1 MRVLLCAWRFDA
13 RGGCRKYAAA
23 CLTALQHGQRCGAC
37 RDGTRCE
44 LWHACRAATDV
55 WCALV
60 CVGVRVLLCAWRSDA
75 CGATL
80 AAAADRTPPPVSIE
94 CHTALISIA
103 AALTTT
109 KRHASHSLLDPLY
122 AYTWMRVFAV
132 VRVAFC
138 RMMIAVRMLPCP
150 IVAGRVL

>member
-44 LWHACRAATDV
+44 LWPACHAATDV
-55 WCALV
+55 YVYVYVWRALV

-75 CGATL
+75 RGGCRSYAAACLHRVPNSSLQHGQRCGASGI
-80 AAAADRTPPPVSIE
+80 APGASCGTP
-94 CHTALISIA
+94 
-103 AALTTT
+103 
-109 KRHASHSLLDPLY
+109 
-122 AYTWMRVFAV
+122 AV
-132 VRVAFC
+132 LC
-138 RMMIAVRMLPCP
+138 N
-150 IVAGRVL
+150 